1 MVENGEP
8 RVRSI
13 TAIIVTTFF
22 VSFQNFKLPMSNA
35 LLRQRTPSGKHT
47 HFNWSFD
54 HFPLLNSHLIL
65 SANVAYLFL
74 LSSKSRK
81 PLEIEKMFCF
91 GFGRLTQGSLNKM
104 PCCVMNAHYKVINLL
119 TSKYL
124 LALPFSPH
132 LENHHKNEIY
142 FQFKLRGYLCNF
154 RHRSTLTRRTPDT
167 RNNRLAAS
175 MFICLLL
182 LLVWWLI

>member
-1 MVENGEP
+1 MAPQVATHQWWRTVNQESGP
-8 RVRSI
+8 SPPSLLPL
-13 TAIIVTTFF
+13 FF

-35 LLRQRTPSGKHT
+35 HLRQRTPSGKHT
-47 HFNWSFD
+47 HFNRSFD

-91 GFGRLTQGSLNKM
+91 GFGRLTQCSLNKM

-132 LENHHKNEIY
+132 LENQHKNDLLSM
-142 FQFKLRGYLCNF
+142 Q
-154 RHRSTLTRRTPDT
+154 TTRLFVQLSSQEHTYKMDT
-167 RNNRLAAS
+167 RHQK
-175 MFICLLL
+175 
-182 LLVWWLI
+182 